1 MTAPITILYDGW
13 PLLYE
18 PNRPAALHLY
28 ALLACLPPA
37 IQPVLALPGELAL
50 PLALPE
56 SIRVETEATPDSP
69 AARLSW
75 EQRRLPELARRSGA
89 RLVHLTHAHPALF
102 TARNIVVSPTSPLGR
117 QERAA
122 GLTGRLRAAVS
133 AGGMS
138 QIGGLFWPDDLP
150 LPDRHRH
157 YHLLPPMVHP
167 DFSPKKADAAPPPA
181 SLSLPETFI
190 LYHGPCDPPT
200 LERLFAAWT
209 WVAGAI
215 GQLYPLVV
223 LGLNPSDRERITH
236 LARAYQVEDVLQ
248 TIPILPLA
256 ELPQVYRACAAL
268 FHPAP
273 PSPWGG
279 PVRHA
284 LACGK
289 PVVALESPLADALV
303 GPAAYLVPAG
313 EARTLGA
320 ALVTVIVETEVADRL
335 ASRAAERSARWRDP
349 TFGAALHAAYLQ
361 VLNEK
366 RVEFQNSD

>member
-1 MTAPITILYDGW
+1 MTPPLTVLYDGW
-13 PLLYE
+13 PLVYE
-18 PNRPAALHLY
+18 PNGPAALHLY
-28 ALLACLPPA
+28 ALLAYLPPP
-37 IQPVLALPGELAL
+37 IQAVLALPGELAL

-56 SIRVETEATPDSP
+56 SIRVETQATPDNP

-75 EQRRLPELARRSGA
+75 EQRRLPELAQRGDA

-102 TARNIVVSPTSPLGR
+102 TAQNFVVSPTSPLGW

-138 QIGGLFWPDDLP
+138 QTGGFFWPEDLP
-150 LPDRHRH
+150 LPNRPRQ
-157 YHLLPPMVHP
+157 YHPLPPTVHP
-167 DFSPKKADAAPPPA
+167 DFSPNKGDAISLPA
-181 SLSLPETFI
+181 SLSLPETYI
-190 LYHGPCDPPT
+190 LYHGPYDPPT

-209 WVAGAI
+209 WGAGAI

-223 LGLNPSDRERITH
+223 LGLKPSDRERITH
-236 LARAYQVEDVLQ
+236 LARTYQVEDALQ
-248 TIPILPLA
+248 TIPSLPLG
-256 ELPQVYRACAAL
+256 EIPLVYRACAAL

-273 PSPWGG
+273 PGLWGG
-279 PVRHA
+279 PIRHA

-303 GPAAYLVPAG
+303 GPAAYLVPPD

-320 ALVTVIVETEVADRL
+320 ALITVIVETEVANQL
-335 ASRAAERSARWRDP
+335 ASRAAERSARWRNP
-349 TFGAALHAAYLQ
+349 AFGAALHAAYLK
-361 VLNEK
+361 VLNE
-366 RVEFQNSD
+366 NGD